1 MSKLTLNPEPI
12 LQGLRRII
20 NSIIQLSYTNIIN
33 FSWYC
38 FGIEIA
44 VLAVCIVLLLVLV
57 SKGQYC
63 SSVIEI

>member
-12 LQGLRRII
+12 LQGLQRII

-38 FGIEIA
+38 IGIGIA